1 MVKHLGD
8 LHGEVQALGGLE
20 ADVVGGTVAQ
30 EAANTTQTLAEVA
43 APGDAQEGLQ
53 GAGLAAAEAR
63 AQRPNAAVTA
73 SHHGQET
80 VQRVTEQAGQK
91 ECSTKVSGKEEKRDK
106 DASI

>member
-30 EAANTTQTLAEVA
+30 EAANTQTPAEVT
-43 APGDAQEGLQ
+43 APGDVQEGLQ

-73 SHHGQET
+73 SHHRQET

-91 ECSTKVSGKEEKRDK
+91 DCSTKVSGKEEKRDK